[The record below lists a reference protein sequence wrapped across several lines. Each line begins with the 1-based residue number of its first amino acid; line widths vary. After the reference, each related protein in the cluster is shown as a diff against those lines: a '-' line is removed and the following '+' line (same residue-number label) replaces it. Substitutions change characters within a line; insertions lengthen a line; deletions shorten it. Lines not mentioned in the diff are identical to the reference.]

1 MYSLVYRLKYIN
13 LPASFLK
20 WNPYSGRHIYNAF
33 PAVNTLQNYEFFFNL
48 QKNRLSIPEFPNNI
62 LNAQEVVE

>member
-1 MYSLVYRLKYIN
+1 MYSLAYRLKYIN

-33 PAVNTLQNYEFFFNL
+33 PTVNTLQKYEFFFNL
-48 QKNRLSIPEFPNNI
+48 QKNDYPFPNNN
-62 LNAQEVVE
+62 LNAQEVIE